1 MTADILIVL
10 AILATAIFLF
20 ITEWVRVDVVAL
32 GVVVVLMLT
41 GILTPEEAISG
52 FSNPAVLTIAA
63 LFIIGGGVMQTG
75 LAGSIGQRIIRI
87 SGSNDFRLTLTIMA
101 TVAILSSIMSDA
113 GTVAVLLPATIS
125 VAVSANISP
134 SKLLIPLAFGSLLGG
149 ATTLIGTPPNIIVS
163 DLLADAGLR
172 PFEFFDYTPIGV
184 ILLAAGIIF
193 MLIVGQRL
201 LPDNKPKQE
210 LQRVETPEELIS
222 IYRLPDN
229 LFRLRIRR
237 GSPLIL
243 RSMDDARVG
252 QDHNITVLE
261 LYRSKMPSSA
271 ALLSE
276 GILDLYSGEF
286 EKIPVEAKTRFET
299 GDILVVQG
307 KPNDVSHAAAIWNLG
322 VIPVQTEVDHQ
333 IVTEEVGLAEVL
345 LPPRSSLVGKT
356 VVDTRFG
363 SQHNLTVLG
372 IQRPG
377 IEDSLDIKNT
387 PLRFGDTLLV
397 QGPWNHILA
406 LREKRRDF
414 VVMGEPE
421 QMVGAPTRKKAPFAL
436 IIMAGM
442 LILMIFSIVPVA
454 TASLLA
460 ALLMIVT
467 GCLSIDE
474 AYESVDW
481 KSIVLIA
488 GMLPMSIALS
498 KVGLVDLVSQAFIN
512 SLGVYGP
519 TFVLAGLFILT
530 STFTQ
535 VLSNT
540 TTTVLIAPIA
550 LVSAER
556 LGVEPYAFMMGI
568 AIAASMAFATPVAS
582 PVNTLVMGAGAY
594 RFSDYARVGVPLI
607 LLMLLISLIVLPFIW
622 PY

>member
-1 MTADILIVL
+1 
-10 AILATAIFLF
+10 
-20 ITEWVRVDVVAL
+20 
-32 GVVVVLMLT
+32 
-41 GILTPEEAISG
+41 
-52 FSNPAVLTIAA
+52 
-63 LFIIGGGVMQTG
+63 
-75 LAGSIGQRIIRI
+75 
-87 SGSNDFRLTLTIMA
+87 
-101 TVAILSSIMSDA
+101 
-113 GTVAVLLPATIS
+113 
-125 VAVSANISP
+125 
-134 SKLLIPLAFGSLLGG
+134 
-149 ATTLIGTPPNIIVS
+149 
-163 DLLADAGLR
+163 
-172 PFEFFDYTPIGV
+172 
-184 ILLAAGIIF
+184 
-193 MLIVGQRL
+193 
-201 LPDNKPKQE
+201 
-210 LQRVETPEELIS
+210 
-222 IYRLPDN
+222 
-229 LFRLRIRR
+229 
-237 GSPLIL
+237 
-243 RSMDDARVG
+243 MDDAKLG

-276 GILDLYSGEF
+276 GVLDLYSGDF
-286 EKIPVEAKTRFET
+286 EKIPVEAKIRFET

-322 VIPVQTEVDHQ
+322 VIPAQTEVDHQ

-356 VVDTRFG
+356 IVDTRFG

-421 QMVGAPTRKKAPFAL
+421 QMVGAPTRKKAPIAL

-530 STFTQ
+530 SAFTQ